1 MVAAIAALTVM
12 AGLLQ
17 SPPQKPPPRD
27 AGPGGIAWFD
37 ITTSDLAKS
46 RAFYAGL
53 FEWEFAPVQ
62 GTNLALEIVS
72 RGVSIG
78 TLRVAEGAINPFGGV
93 VYVQVPDIQAACAR
107 VKELGGQV
115 GPGFPFNLTERPG
128 AIAVVLDPAGH
139 PVGMYSRAGIAKAK
153 PPAR

>member
-1 MVAAIAALTVM
+1 MVAVIAAMTLM
-12 AGLLQ
+12 AGLIQ

-53 FEWEFAPVQ
+53 FGWEFAPVR
-62 GTNLALEIVS
+62 GTNLALEVVS
-72 RGVSIG
+72 RGEPIG
-78 TLRVAEGAINPFGGV
+78 TLRVSEGKITPFGGV
-93 VYVQVPDIQAACAR
+93 VYVQVADIVASCAR
-107 VKELGGQV
+107 AKELGGAI
-115 GPGFPFNLTERPG
+115 GPGFPINLIERPG

-139 PVGMYSRAGIAKAK
+139 PVGMYSRTPVAPAR
-153 PPAR
+153 PPAG